1 MRDRWYY
8 AVPEGQVGPI
18 SLQELKETLPN
29 LPNAKDVYIWHDS
42 LPDWIRAGDLSEIV
56 GKMRFSPADETD
68 FDDVPEHRDVTAT
81 VDDDAATWDR
91 QEPDLTTLEDFHPDP
106 SLAIGHPD
114 SSLAIGHPD
123 PGLAIGAAERIADP
137 GPALAARGGD
147 VRRTDPTTLVWG
159 LFLVLVGIGAIYL
172 ALNGLL
178 DWLTAMLG
186 PKGRIV
192 TLAPGGLIITI
203 GLVMFW
209 RSRRKVPL

>member
-56 GKMRFSPADETD
+56 GRTRFSPADEADIDD
-68 FDDVPEHRDVTAT
+68 FPERVDVTTA
-81 VDDDAATWDR
+81 VDDDAATSDLPA
-91 QEPDLTTLEDFHPDP
+91 PDLTTLEDFHPDP
-106 SLAIGHPD
+106 SLAIG
-114 SSLAIGHPD
+114 
-123 PGLAIGAAERIADP
+123 AAERVAAP
-137 GPALAARGGD
+137 GPELAAHRGA
-147 VRRTDPTTLVWG
+147 VRRTDPTELVWG
-159 LFLVLVGIGAIYL
+159 LFLVLVGVGAIYL

-178 DWLTAMLG
+178 DWLASVLG

-192 TLAPGGLIITI
+192 ALAPGGLLIAI
-203 GLVMFW
+203 GLVVFW
-209 RSRRKVPL
+209 RSRRKVPG

>member
-8 AVPEGQVGPI
+8 AVPEGQIGPI
-18 SLQELKETLPN
+18 TLQELKETLPN

-56 GKMRFSPADETD
+56 GKMRISPADEAV
-68 FDDVPEHRDVTAT
+68 FDDVPEHRDVTTA
-81 VDDDAATWDR
+81 VDDDTATWDR
-91 QEPDLTTLEDFHPDP
+91 QGPDLTTLEDFHPDP

-123 PGLAIGAAERIADP
+123 PGLAIGAAERIAAS

-159 LFLVLVGIGAIYL
+159 LFLVLVGVGAIYL